1 MTITVVD
8 KVKREI
14 EINDFPVYREHD
26 VSGDFTSTIIYTRV
40 DKTPGGRLKETNI
53 TISHPTEVA
62 INVKDNYRFDGRSGE
77 DYCRGQGEYKSS
89 EERFARALNRAKCL
103 VASI

>member
-26 VSGDFTSTIIYTRV
+26 VSGDFTSIIIYMRIEQV
-40 DKTPGGRLKETNI
+40 NSKQLKMTSI
-53 TISHPTEVA
+53 TLRYPNMVEIGVE
-62 INVKDNYRFDGRSGE
+62 DNYHFDGRSGE

-89 EERFARALNRAKCL
+89 EERFARALNRACSL